1 MTRRPKTPPKWLP
14 LRTERLILR
23 EFRASDLSDI
33 HAYAVSRRVTRFM
46 DWGPN
51 TLEETK
57 TFLDRHLAEQN
68 TWPRGGVNIAIEVA
82 AEGRLIGS
90 IRLGVVDA
98 KTRTGDFGY
107 SIHHDYW
114 NRGFTT
120 EAAAA
125 LLQVGFETLGLRRI
139 FATCDVR
146 NTGSWTVM
154 EKLGMRR
161 EAMFRQDVRS
171 RTGWRDSYLYAIL
184 AAEWRRQAGASGGR
198 AGRL

>member
-14 LRTERLILR
+14 LTTERLILR
-23 EFRASDLSDI
+23 DLRASDVDDI
-33 HAYAVSRRVTRFM
+33 HAYAADRRVTRFM

-51 TLEETK
+51 TPEETK
-57 TFLDRHLAEQN
+57 VFLDRHLEEQK
-68 TWPRGGVNIAIEVA
+68 TWPRSGVNMAIEVA
-82 AEGRLIGS
+82 AEARLIGA
-90 IRLGVVDA
+90 IRLGIVDA

-107 SIHHDYW
+107 SLNADYW
-114 NRGFTT
+114 NRGYAT

-125 LLQVGFETLGLRRI
+125 LLRVGFETLGLRRI

-161 EAMFRQDVRS
+161 EATFRQDVRA
-171 RTGWRDSYLYAIL
+171 RTGWRDTYLYAIL
-184 AAEWRRQAGASGGR
+184 ATEWRRQARASGGR
-198 AGRL
+198 AGRP